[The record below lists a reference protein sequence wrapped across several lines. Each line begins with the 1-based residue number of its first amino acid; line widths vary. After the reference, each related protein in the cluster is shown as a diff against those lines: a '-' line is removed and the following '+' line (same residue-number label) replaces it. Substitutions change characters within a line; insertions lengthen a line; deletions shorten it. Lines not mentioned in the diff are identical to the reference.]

1 MLFFVIVK
9 IYCDF
14 YLISKET
21 QGAMPAM
28 GMGSLQDALNKKI
41 QERNNKSGGGV
52 VSKPTQ
58 QPPPPTSQ
66 IPQSNS
72 NQSKLILFF
81 FNS

>member
-1 MLFFVIVK
+1 
-9 IYCDF
+9 
-14 YLISKET
+14 
-21 QGAMPAM
+21 
-28 GMGSLQDALNKKI
+28 MGSLQDALNKKI

-72 NQSKLILFF
+72 NQSKLIDFLIHT
-81 FNS
+81 SIRLI